1 MWGNPE
7 VALRTPPTGPALRLQ
22 GTGLHHGLPW
32 RATPQ
37 EVHVPPT
44 PQPADGSGFKAG
56 SHTAHPPSTS
66 HPHTASCPARPWSS
80 VRPALWRPS
89 EGPFGD
95 FSVLAK
101 SSASCK
107 PRAAASIRLAQGS
120 PNFHCNDLALGSLPA
135 GSQQGRANLPLL
147 LAPWAPQVSLMVDCC
162 VVRC

>member
-7 VALRTPPTGPALRLQ
+7 VALRTPHTGPALRLQ

-66 HPHTASCPARPWSS
+66 HPHTASCPARPWGS

-89 EGPFGD
+89 EGPLGD
-95 FSVLAK
+95 FTVLAK

-107 PRAAASIRLAQGS
+107 PRAAASIRLAQR
-120 PNFHCNDLALGSLPA
+120 LT
-135 GSQQGRANLPLL
+135 QLPLQRL
-147 LAPWAPQVSLMVDCC
+147 GTRFASSRLATRQSQPSTTTSAVGSTGLPSG
-162 VVRC
+162 